1 MPNRREVVA
10 GTASL
15 VSTVSLTGCSSTDQ
29 PENDQV
35 DTQNQSQEQEE
46 DQEESTQ
53 AQELS
58 NFEINSIEFSYTISS
73 GLSSNIRAT
82 NTTEQGTDPNDVN
95 ISIVAYDENEAV
107 GSDNQWET
115 VPATYHQDFELEVP
129 DVAETSDTTIDD
141 VSELVVRGKERSEEY
156 TNLRAISGDELR
168 NRVDK

>member
-1 MPNRREVVA
+1 MPNRREVVT
-10 GTASL
+10 GTATL
-15 VSTVSLTGCSSTDQ
+15 VSTVSLTGCSSTGQ

>member
-29 PENDQV
+29 PENEQV